1 MTMKRA
7 ISVGLHVVLVIAMA
21 APGFAQ
27 DVGATE
33 PAASFPKGNYRV
45 QTSDGTT
52 LRGQLL
58 RMNPDTLRMLVDGQP
73 RDVPMSQVDK
83 VDRPTHR
90 ARTGLIVGATAG
102 VLMGGLGDC
111 ETRYDARTGNLV
123 DSHAPCMA
131 AGGIFYGLVGLGIGW
146 IASRSSAIYR
156 RTASGGR

>member
-1 MTMKRA
+1 MTTKRA
-7 ISVGLHVVLVIAMA
+7 ITVGLHVVLVLAMA

-33 PAASFPKGNYRV
+33 PAASFPEGNYRV

-58 RMNPDTLRMLVDGQP
+58 RMSPETLRILVDGQP

-102 VLMGGLGDC
+102 VLMGGLGEC
-111 ETRYDARTGNLV
+111 ETRYDARTGTLV
-123 DSHAPCMA
+123 DSHTPCMA
-131 AGGIFYGLVGLGIGW
+131 ATGIYFGLLGLGIGW
-146 IASRSSAIYR
+146 VASRSSAIYR
-156 RTASGGR
+156 RTASGSR